1 MAKKQ
6 KEDLRKPKV
15 DKAHFKVRVAGEREK
30 RLDLLIET
38 QSIVARF
45 STDI

>member
-30 RLDLLIET
+30 RLDVLIGI